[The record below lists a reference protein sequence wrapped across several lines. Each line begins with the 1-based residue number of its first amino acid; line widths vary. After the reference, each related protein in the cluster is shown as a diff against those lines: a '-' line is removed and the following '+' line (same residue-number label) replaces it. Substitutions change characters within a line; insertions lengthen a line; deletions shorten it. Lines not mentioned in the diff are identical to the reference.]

1 MCYETVKK
9 EKLEILHPQ
18 ICQKLLFVEV
28 QFCIVLYVYIY
39 FLC

>member
-18 ICQKLLFVEV
+18 ICQKLFVEV
-28 QFCIVLYVYIY
+28 KFCIVLYVYIY